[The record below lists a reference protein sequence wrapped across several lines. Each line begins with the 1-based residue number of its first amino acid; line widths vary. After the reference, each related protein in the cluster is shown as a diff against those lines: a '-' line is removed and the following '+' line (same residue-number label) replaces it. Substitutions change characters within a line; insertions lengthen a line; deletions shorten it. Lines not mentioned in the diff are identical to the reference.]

1 MIKSKAGLI
10 PYFVDEDGAIKYMF
24 MIPSRKSFGERRPA
38 IAKGGV
44 EQGETI
50 LAAAL
55 REASEE
61 LGLKKSNTDF
71 STLDKLFDG
80 HIVGRIRTHH
90 LTVYTVRV
98 FSKIHFAETVDET
111 FKTVWLTSDGF
122 KKIGLDAH
130 KFIVQVASDKIE
142 AK

>member
-10 PYFVDEDGAIKYMF
+10 PYFVEEDGEVKYMF
-24 MIPSRKSFGERRPA
+24 MIPSRKSFGERYPA

-50 LAAAL
+50 LEAAL

-61 LGLKKSNTDF
+61 LGLKKSNIDF
-71 STLDKLFDG
+71 STLDKLFEG
-80 HIVGRIRTHH
+80 HMMGRIRTHH
-90 LTVYTVRV
+90 LTVYIVRV
-98 FSKIHFAETVDET
+98 LSKTDFDETVDET

-122 KKIGLDAH
+122 KKIGLDTH
-130 KFIVQVASDKIE
+130 KFIVQVARDKIE